1 MFREDMFIV
10 CRMGMDLNQYQFDT
24 VAVLCLSSRFIRI
37 FTTLKRYLQYLY
49 LSLFRLYEGKEQAEF
64 EESLKSLFE
73 SINNLMKS
81 DYTTTLLQQV

>member
-1 MFREDMFIV
+1 MCDDEYVKCIALLT
-10 CRMGMDLNQYQFDT
+10 G
-24 VAVLCLSSRFIRI
+24 VLSF
-37 FTTLKRYLQYLY
+37 
-49 LSLFRLYEGKEQAEF
+49 SLVRLYEGKEQAEF